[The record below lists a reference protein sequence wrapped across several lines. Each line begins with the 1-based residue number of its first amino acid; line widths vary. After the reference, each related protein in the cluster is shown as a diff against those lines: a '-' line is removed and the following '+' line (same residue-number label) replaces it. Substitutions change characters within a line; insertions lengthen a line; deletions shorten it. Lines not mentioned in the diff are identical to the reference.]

1 MAASTCSALLLPLEI
16 LTRGSVADGIKAIV
30 EKDAAVRSAK
40 SVEHAKKESG
50 GAATAAPAEAEAND
64 EAMLEEAFHQ
74 EAPVIGN
81 PDEDSSDED
90 DDDAEDNVDMDEQID
105 EGSAADEE
113 VTSSSESD
121 DSSEE
126 SDESDDDDDDSSNGE
141 DDGEEGSLMDG
152 EDNEDSDGDSDD
164 SDVEE
169 MEEVEDGDWNVNYHN
184 EMPHDNFDD
193 GGEENEMDRHDA
205 GLDEGWTQVAP
216 VAGGGG
222 NIIGGHRIGIPGG
235 QGPLTARTRGFIDAA
250 EAMISTLLRNGEIQG
265 DALAE
270 LEGSLGIRIMANGR
284 SLRTLGGGEGGPEN
298 VFAENIAARLGGA
311 AGENRQSNLRAPND
325 AVVVG
330 TLPHVHQRSQPGA
343 GYGSRFN
350 ETISSMEYV
359 FGGPSVTAG
368 SRNYDLVSPM
378 EQESEV
384 PPNMSQLDLQLF
396 PGGPASAAHART
408 QHSLHPLLCGVD
420 LPPVNALV
428 SDLLP
433 HGIRCTRRGYMTTRR
448 PGEWSSSSFSSG
460 GGGTAMVLT
469 SNGNIIANRSHHGGL
484 LVSPTRNAAGP
495 VGWTDDGLPF
505 DATAS
510 QFSSSFENALRD
522 SMVAVA
528 EEAAAAVERAAEE
541 AAAAAVAAAA
551 SDNPPGDDGENEA
564 MDTVAEDAEES
575 HNGTENST
583 TAAEAESQATDR
595 GIAAGDAAAENAASE
610 GVAAEAILAADGDG
624 VASSLVEG
632 LRLSE
637 TSPSDEAVAA
647 ASATT
652 AADTSME
659 DAAAAGD
666 TDNTNENEASEI
678 EAQPTGGDAAA
689 EEAPGVPEE
698 GQADAAEA
706 AVAEPASNNDA
717 DQQGQPNSN
726 GLVCPPDVDEEVFN
740 SLPVD
745 MQRDCIEQHR
755 QNTEL
760 ASQLDS
766 GSSLDPE
773 ALAALPEDIRREVI
787 AQEQQERRLRESVPA
802 DPSNAEDMDNAS
814 FLASLAPELRE
825 EILLTADETFLNS
838 LPAGII
844 AEAQIL
850 RERVNNANQRRQFEE
865 NVAQNR
871 DLGNAGNA
879 AAQGQHQAGAR
890 DNGESGASTSARRK
904 ARSGKLRVDR
914 DRDQVVYIP
923 PGSGLAPPISESDV
937 KALFQLLYLLAP
949 VRPARLLQKVFQ
961 NFCSQPELRS
971 VVSAVFVKLLH
982 EDNSGARASLDSL
995 AESYATED
1003 GGWRKMVD
1011 SMCANMVFPPK
1022 TLIGAVPEV
1031 LDTESVHPNITLMR
1045 RKQGNSTAAS
1055 IAANLPSS
1063 SAGSRN
1069 QQHLPQ
1075 VVATRCLESLM
1086 HLCKNS
1092 SKFCIEALVSDV
1104 DMAPPSEEMIPTT
1117 VFDKL
1122 LDLLKGP
1129 QILKSSSSLESV
1141 LALLEACVSPLSH
1154 ISKNSDEGA
1163 EVSVSQRDIDAAA
1176 AAGKEW
1182 MDVPRVIVAQ
1192 ERLQVLCSILRMETC
1207 RDASFTKVNTIV
1219 RRLCRVEA
1227 NRGYVLAELAS
1238 VAQAL
1243 GVDAVRDLKALRI
1256 RLDGAVFQQKKAH
1269 LKTLEDSK
1277 QAATEN
1283 GETKEAESRSASS
1296 TVTLSTSTSELKLLR
1311 VLQTLQALCVDNSE
1325 EQPGKKNESAIVTE
1339 ELVQLLHAMKLGNLW
1354 DELSDCLKVVQVLEG
1369 VSTFKDEEDQKS
1381 GENESNDDASG
1392 DEAGDSSGPGKKLK
1406 NSSAGLLTR
1415 FLPSI
1420 EAFFVACA
1428 SSTRDTPN
1436 EKQKDKVTED
1446 VNSADAGLEKLVE
1459 GPRVASFVAS
1469 NKVLLNALVRNNPG
1483 LLDKGMRSLV
1493 QVPRCR
1499 VFLDFDVKRQ
1509 WFKTSMRRLRQH
1521 ASRRH
1526 GSVRL
1531 HIRRKHVFEDAYHQ
1545 LRLRNADERRGRLH
1559 ITFRNEEGVDAGG
1572 LSREFF
1578 GILAKEMFNPNY
1590 ALFTSTGESFL
1601 HLVLLSELFPI
1612 QPNIFCFA
1620 FLFTPTFSFTE
1631 DGCTF
1636 QPNANSNINPDHL
1649 SYFRFVGGIVGKAV
1663 ADGFLLDAH
1672 FTRSLYKHML
1682 GLKVCGL
1689 LKNVPVFCD
1698 FYRITPPPSILWLP
1712 R

>member
-1 MAASTCSALLLPLEI
+1 MAHALLFSIHRVRLHHPMAASTCSALLLPLEI
-16 LTRGSVADGIKAIV
+16 LTRGSVADGIKNMV
-30 EKDAAVRSAK
+30 EKDAATRSAK
-40 SVEHAKKESG
+40 AMENTKKESD
-50 GAATAAPAEAEAND
+50 GAATAAPTAAEAND
-64 EAMLEEAFHQ
+64 DAMLEEAFHQ

-81 PDEDSSDED
+81 PDEESSDSD
-90 DDDAEDNVDMDEQID
+90 DDDADDDMDEQID

-113 VTSSSESD
+113 ASSSSESD
-121 DSSEE
+121 DSS
-126 SDESDDDDDDSSNGE
+126 DESSDDDDDSSNE
-141 DDGEEGSLMDG
+141 DRDDGEEGSLMDG
-152 EDNEDSDGDSDD
+152 EDNEDSDDDSDD

-169 MEEVEDGDWNVNYHN
+169 MEEVEDGDWNVNYQN

-193 GGEENEMDRHDA
+193 GGEENEMDQHDA

-216 VAGGGG
+216 VGGGG
-222 NIIGGHRIGIPGG
+222 GSILGGHRIGIPGG

-270 LEGSLGIRIMANGR
+270 LEGSLGIRIMTNGR
-284 SLRTLGGGEGGPEN
+284 SLRTLGGGEGGAEN
-298 VFAENIAARLGGA
+298 VFAENSAARLGGG
-311 AGENRQSNLRAPND
+311 AGENRQPNSRAPNN

-359 FGGPSVTAG
+359 YGGPSVTAG
-368 SRNYDLVSPM
+368 SRNYDLISPM
-378 EQESEV
+378 EQESEAT
-384 PPNMSQLDLQLF
+384 PNMSQLDVQLF

-448 PGEWSSSSFSSG
+448 PGEWSSSSFNSG

-528 EEAAAAVERAAEE
+528 EEAAAAAERAAEE
-541 AAAAAVAAAA
+541 AAAAVAADAA
-551 SDNPPGDDGENEA
+551 DNPSRGDGENVA
-564 MDTVAEDAEES
+564 MDALAEDAEES
-575 HNGTENST
+575 HGGTENA
-583 TAAEAESQATDR
+583 TAASEAENQATDS
-595 GIAAGDAAAENAASE
+595 GVAAGDLVANAANES
-610 GVAAEAILAADGDG
+610 VSVEATLDGDG

-637 TSPSDEAVAA
+637 TAPSDQIVAA
-647 ASATT
+647 APAAG
-652 AADTSME
+652 AADSSME
-659 DAAAAGD
+659 DATAAEG
-666 TDNTNENEASEI
+666 TDNTNENEATDMEV
-678 EAQPTGGDAAA
+678 QPRGDAAA
-689 EEAPGVPEE
+689 EEAPEGPEE
-698 GQADAAEA
+698 GQANAAEA
-706 AVAEPASNNDA
+706 AGGEPPSNNEA
-717 DQQGQPNSN
+717 GQQGQPNSN

-745 MQRDCIEQHR
+745 MQRDCIEEHR
-755 QNTEL
+755 QTTEL

-802 DPSNAEDMDNAS
+802 DPSNAEEMDNAS

-871 DLGNAGNA
+871 DLGNAGHA
-879 AAQGQHQAGAR
+879 AVQQGQNQAGAR
-890 DNGESGASTSARRK
+890 DNGETGASSSARRK

-937 KALFQLLYLLAP
+937 KALLQLLYLLAP

-982 EDNSGARASLDSL
+982 EDNSGARASLDSM
-995 AESYATED
+995 AEAYASED

-1022 TLIGAVPEV
+1022 ALIGAVPEV
-1031 LDTESVHPNITLMR
+1031 LDTESVNPNITLMR

-1104 DMAPPSEEMIPTT
+1104 NMAPPSEEMVATT

-1129 QILKSSSSLESV
+1129 QILKSSSNLESV

-1154 ISKNSDEGA
+1154 ISKNTDEGV
-1163 EVSVSQRDIDAAA
+1163 EVNVSQRDIDAAA

-1182 MDVPRVIVAQ
+1182 MDVPRVIVSQ

-1243 GVDAVRDLKALRI
+1243 GVDAIRDLKALRI
-1256 RLDGAVFQQKKAH
+1256 RLDGAVFQQKKTQ

-1277 QAATEN
+1277 QAATES
-1283 GETKEAESRSASS
+1283 GQSKATESRSASS
-1296 TVTLSTSTSELKLLR
+1296 AVTLSTSTSELKLLR

-1325 EQPGKKNESAIVTE
+1325 EQSGKKNESAIVTE

-1354 DELSDCLKVVQVLEG
+1354 DELSDCLEVVQVLEG

-1392 DEAGDSSGPGKKLK
+1392 DEAGDAGGPGKKLK

-1428 SSTRDTPN
+1428 SSTRDAPA
-1436 EKQKDKVTED
+1436 EKQKDDGKED

-1590 ALFTSTGESFL
+1590 ALFTSTGKFIFALWSYSRTNLTYF
-1601 HLVLLSELFPI
+1601 VFLLSHPLSLSQRMAVP
-1612 QPNIFCFA
+1612 
-1620 FLFTPTFSFTE
+1620 FSRT
-1631 DGCTF
+1631 
-1636 QPNANSNINPDHL
+1636 QIAP
-1649 SYFRFVGGIVGKAV
+1649 
-1663 ADGFLLDAH
+1663 
-1672 FTRSLYKHML
+1672 
-1682 GLKVCGL
+1682 
-1689 LKNVPVFCD
+1689 
-1698 FYRITPPPSILWLP
+1698 
-1712 R
+1712 